1 MYIGSKG
8 NKGWKACIREIFQNA
23 VDEMIRKES
32 PCHYVKISFDERNQS
47 ATIEDTGRGIPHGKI
62 VVPCLPLGH
71 LIFSSFLDARI
82 PEENLTRLACP
93 RTKELISNVLAKAIA
108 TPEPTP

>member
-62 VVPCLPLGH
+62 VEIYASSHTSSNYSKKKGEYTSGVIWRAAYSVMSKFSG
-71 LIFSSFLDARI
+71 LIAGN
-82 PEENLTRLACP
+82 P
-93 RTKELISNVLAKAIA
+93 
-108 TPEPTP
+108 